1 MGRKTATSQKKIG
14 GIPLNYSQIRAFHH
28 VALTKGFSRAAE
40 ALSLTQPAV
49 SEQVR
54 RLESDHDVLLFNRE
68 RKQITLTPIAEQ
80 LFLATKQLFEIEEG
94 IDDLLSENRSA
105 LQGHLR
111 IMVDSAFHLSDRL
124 VGFRSKFPN
133 VSISVQTGNSEEIL
147 TSLRNYDVEIGVV
160 GSQNPGSDM
169 KVQNLGVSRIVA
181 VASKTFLEERID
193 GLALED
199 LQRYPLVLREKGSK
213 TRQKLED
220 EATARGL
227 SFAPAVVAEGREA
240 MLEIV
245 ASGVGIGFVSEA
257 EFGNDPRLVRL
268 SLVGTNLSMSESLIY
283 LKQRGDLRIIASF
296 LNS

>member
-1 MGRKTATSQKKIG
+1 M
-14 GIPLNYSQIRAFHH
+14 NYSQIRAFHH